1 MNPGTLVGSLIFAA
15 VLVVVIAVVIQL
27 MMRGWRRRAAQQ
39 QELIGDLPD
48 VSDEVGE
55 ATTTTRGLYCG
66 CTMAPEWNERI
77 TAGDLGYRSK
87 AVLTRYPEG
96 ILLERIRAK
105 PIWIPEES
113 ITVIRMERGIAGK
126 VVARIGILAIRW
138 RLPSG
143 VEIDT
148 GFRAN
153 HRDEYPAWLQSRQE
167 GTGGSR
173 VNRAGDDAERR
184 SDVGARPHKW
194 EVPPPA
200 CGGEERRS

>member
-1 MNPGTLVGSLIFAA
+1 MNSGTLLGSLIFAA

-27 MMRGWRRRAAQQ
+27 MMGGWRRRAQQ
-39 QELIGDLPD
+39 QEEVLGDLPD
-48 VSDEVGE
+48 VPDELGT
-55 ATTTTRGLYCG
+55 AGTSTRGLYCG
-66 CTMAPEWNERI
+66 CTMAPEWNDRI

-96 ILLERIRAK
+96 ILLERIRAT
-105 PIWIPEES
+105 PIWIPRES
-113 ITVIRMERGIAGK
+113 IAAIRMERGIAGK

-153 HRDEYPAWLQSRQE
+153 HRDQYAAWLQGRP
-167 GTGGSR
+167 
-173 VNRAGDDAERR
+173 DAWQ
-184 SDVGARPHKW
+184 G
-194 EVPPPA
+194 EVA
-200 CGGEERRS
+200 

>member
-1 MNPGTLVGSLIFAA
+1 MNSGTLVGSLIFAA

-27 MMRGWRRRAAQQ
+27 MMRGWQRRSQRQT
-39 QELIGDLPD
+39 ELIGDLPD
-48 VSDEVGE
+48 VPDEVG
-55 ATTTTRGLYCG
+55 AAMVTTRGLYCG
-66 CTMAPEWNERI
+66 CTMAPAWNERI

-96 ILLERIRAK
+96 ILLERIRAL
-105 PIWIPEES
+105 PIWIPQES
-113 ITVIRMERGIAGK
+113 ITAVRLERGMAGK

-153 HRDEYPAWLQSRQE
+153 HRGEYDAWLEGRQE
-167 GTGGSR
+167 
-173 VNRAGDDAERR
+173 
-184 SDVGARPHKW
+184 DVA
-194 EVPPPA
+194 
-200 CGGEERRS
+200 